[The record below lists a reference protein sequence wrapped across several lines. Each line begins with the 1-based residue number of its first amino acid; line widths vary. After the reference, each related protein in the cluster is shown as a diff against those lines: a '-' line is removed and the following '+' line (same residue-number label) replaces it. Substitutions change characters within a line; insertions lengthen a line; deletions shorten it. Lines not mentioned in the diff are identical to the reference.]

1 MKKIIRKLKNNRGFS
16 LMEMLACIVVMLLVT
31 GIITL
36 TIQMGVKYFTVS
48 VRDSESQVLCG
59 ALTTAVK
66 EELAYATNVQPS
78 ATGYTYYSRS
88 RAHGSG
94 CTIEANAD
102 GQLSVKKGTQYYP
115 LVGSE
120 SYSYDMTA
128 DANISWDAVNKVFS
142 VTLTVKD
149 GDGNDLTEASFSVF
163 PLNEGN

>member
-1 MKKIIRKLKNNRGFS
+1 MKKIIKKLKNNRGFS

-31 GIITL
+31 GIISL
-36 TIQMGVKYFTVS
+36 TIQMGVKYFTKS

-66 EELAYATNVQPS
+66 EELEYATNVQ
-78 ATGYTYYSRS
+78 ATASGYTYYSRA

-94 CTIEANAD
+94 CTIEPNAD
-102 GQLSVKKGTQYYP
+102 GQLSVKKGSVYYP

-120 SYSYDMTA
+120 SYSYNMTA
-128 DANISWDAVNKVFS
+128 TGIINWDSVNRVFS
-142 VTLTVKD
+142 VTLNILD
-149 GDGNDLTEASFSVF
+149 GDGNDLTNETFSVY